1 MIMRLKK
8 KDLGRMEDNEKLR
21 LLQFIQVALLLHEP
35 VLPDDWKNLIAQ
47 RFWERFLTSD
57 V

>member
-1 MIMRLKK
+1 
-8 KDLGRMEDNEKLR
+8 
-21 LLQFIQVALLLHEP
+21 LHEP